1 MYTFGL
7 AQVVEGVQ
15 TLADLE
21 EQEPQDTMSKKPL
34 WQSHQDR

>member
-7 AQVVEGVQ
+7 AQVVEEVQ

-21 EQEPQDTMSKKPL
+21 EQEPQDTMSKKRL
-34 WQSHQDR
+34 